1 MEESMMT
8 KTKERHFLLFL
19 VCKIFLFLTGVSSL
33 AAFEIEDIL
42 SAPFPTSLTAAPSGQ
57 RIAWVF
63 NSEGIQNIWAAEGPG
78 FQARQLTHFK
88 KDDGRSVRI
97 YGFMHNNQAIVFSK
111 GGRFNPDQD
120 PGGIR
125 ETTLYMVGWQDSKI
139 EEIAKTSRAVIS
151 PKGDQLAYIQKNYLW
166 LWPGPAD
173 KKPGKKAWIQGNLS
187 NLEWSPDGTKL
198 VMQSSRG
205 ESPYRYSYIT
215 IYDISLNQ
223 VKYIDASIYFDCLP
237 TWSADGT
244 KIAFIRRLT
253 HNYLGIITAKKYPV
267 PDPWEVRVADAAS
280 GSTRSVWKSPDPDSF
295 SYVNLKWLDNEHLV
309 FASEA
314 DGWRHLYS
322 VLANGGKAK
331 QLTPGQ
337 FEVEQLVV
345 DPVLKKVFFNCNA
358 EDIDRRHIW
367 SVGLD
372 GKKKAE
378 TKGKSI
384 EWSPVL
390 TGDRKFLAFIGS
402 SATLPAQVYVKQL
415 NKGKPIKL
423 AKETLP
429 ARFPKNLVTPKQVI
443 FKSEDGW
450 SIHGQLFVPAQK
462 FKGKRPAV
470 MFFHG
475 GPIRQILLGFHYSSY
490 YHRAYSLNQYLASR
504 GYVVLSVNFRLGIGY
519 GRAFREVSDGGPRGG
534 SEYRDLLA
542 GAKYLR
548 SLAMVDSN
556 RLGLWGG
563 SYGGLM
569 TALGLARNS
578 DLFAAGV
585 DFHGVHD
592 WNQWIAWAVDK
603 ENDNQRIAWK
613 SSPIADIQQ
622 WRSPVLLIH
631 ADYDRNVPF
640 SETIWLAKKLKKQ
653 GVDCELLI
661 FPDDVHSFLLYRN
674 WVKAYKATASFFDR
688 KLEKTKK

>member
-1 MEESMMT
+1 MIT
-8 KTKERHFLLFL
+8 KTKTRHFLLFPI
-19 VCKIFLFLTGVSSL
+19 CTIFLFLTGVSSL
-33 AAFEIEDIL
+33 CAFEIEDIL

-63 NSEGIQNIWAAEGPG
+63 DREGIQNIWAAEGPE
-78 FQARQLTHFK
+78 FQARQLTYFK
-88 KDDGRSVRI
+88 KDDGRPVRI
-97 YGFMHNNQAIVFSK
+97 FGFMNNNQTIVFTK
-111 GGRFNPDQD
+111 GSAFNPDQD
-120 PGGIR
+120 PEGITD
-125 ETTLYMVGWQDSKI
+125 TTLYIVGWQEGKI
-139 EEIAKTSRAVIS
+139 EEIAQASRAVVS
-151 PKGDQLAYIQKNYLW
+151 PNGQQLAYTKKNHLW

-173 KKPGKKAWIQGNLS
+173 NKPGKKAWIQGNLS
-187 NLEWSPDGTKL
+187 NLEWSPEGAKL
-198 VMQSSRG
+198 VIQSDRG
-205 ESPYRYSYIT
+205 EPPYRYSYIT
-215 IYDISLNQ
+215 VYDISLNQ
-223 VKYIDASIYFDCLP
+223 VKYIDASIYFDCFP

-244 KIAFIRRLT
+244 KIAFIRRLS
-253 HNYLGIITAKKYPV
+253 HNRLGIITAKKYPL
-267 PDPWEVRVADAAS
+267 PDPWEVRVADAAT
-280 GSTRSVWKSPDPDSF
+280 GSTHTVWKSPDSDSF
-295 SYVNLKWLDNEHLV
+295 SYVTLKWLDNEHLV
-309 FASEA
+309 LASEG

-322 VLANGGKAK
+322 VPASGGKAK
-331 QLTPGQ
+331 PLTPGQ

-345 DPVLKKVFFNCNA
+345 DPVLKKVFFNSNA
-358 EDIDRRHIW
+358 DDIDRRHIW

-372 GKKKAE
+372 GKKKTE
-378 TKGKSI
+378 TKGESI

-402 SATLPAQVYVKQL
+402 SAVLPAQVYVKSL
-415 NKGKPIKL
+415 EGGKPIKL

-429 ARFPKNLVTPKQVI
+429 SRFPKNLVIPKQVI

-450 SIHGQLFVPAQK
+450 SIHGQLFIPPQK

-475 GPIRQILLGFHYSSY
+475 GPIRQMLLGFHYSSY

-519 GRAFREVSDGGPRGG
+519 GLAFREVSDGGPRGA

-548 SLAMVDSN
+548 SLANVDSD
-556 RLGLWGG
+556 RIGLWGG

-592 WNQWIAWAVDK
+592 WNQWIAWAVHK
-603 ENDNQRIAWK
+603 ENDNWRIAWK
-613 SSPIADIQQ
+613 SSPIADIEN
-622 WRSPVLLIH
+622 WRSPVLLIQ
-631 ADYDRNVPF
+631 ADNDRNVPF

-661 FPDDVHSFLLYRN
+661 FPDDVHSFLLHRN

-688 KLEKTKK
+688 KLVKK

>member
-19 VCKIFLFLTGVSSL
+19 VCTISLFLTGVSSL
-33 AAFEIEDIL
+33 GAFEIEDIL

-57 RIAWVF
+57 RIAWLF
-63 NSEGIQNIWAAEGPG
+63 NSEGIQNIWTAEGPD

-88 KDDGRSVRI
+88 KDDGRPVRI

-111 GGRFNPDQD
+111 GGDFNPDQD
-120 PGGIR
+120 PEGIT
-125 ETTLYMVGWQDSKI
+125 ETTLYIVSWQEGKI
-139 EEIAKTSRAVIS
+139 EEITKTSRAVIS
-151 PKGDQLAYIQKNYLW
+151 ANGQQLAYIQKNHLW
-166 LWPGPAD
+166 LWPGPVD
-173 KKPGKKAWIQGNLS
+173 KKPVKKAWIRGNLS
-187 NLEWSPDGTKL
+187 NLKWSPDGAKL

-205 ESPYRYSYIT
+205 EPHYRYSYIT

-223 VKYIDASIYFDCLP
+223 VKYIAPSIYFDCFP

-244 KIAFIRRLT
+244 KIAFIRRLS
-253 HNYLGIITAKKYPV
+253 HNHQGIITAKKYPI

-295 SYVNLKWLDNEHLV
+295 SYVTLKWLDNEHLV
-309 FASEA
+309 FASEG

-322 VLANGGKAK
+322 VPAGGGKAK
-331 QLTPGQ
+331 PLTTGQ

-345 DPVLKKVFFNCNA
+345 DPVLKKVFFNSNA

-367 SVGLD
+367 SVGLE

-378 TKGKSI
+378 TTGKSI

-402 SATLPAQVYVKQL
+402 SAVLPAQVYVKPPEG
-415 NKGKPIKL
+415 GKTIKL

-429 ARFPKNLVTPKQVI
+429 AGFPKNLVTPKQVI

-450 SIHGQLFVPAQK
+450 TIHGQLFVPPQK

-475 GPIRQILLGFHYSSY
+475 GPIRQMLLGFHYSFY
-490 YHRAYSLNQYLASR
+490 YHQAYSLNQYLASR
-504 GYVVLSVNFRLGIGY
+504 GYVVLAVNFRLGIGY
-519 GRAFREVSDGGPRGG
+519 GRAFREVSDGGPRGA

-548 SLAMVDSN
+548 GLPIVDID
-556 RLGLWGG
+556 RIGLWGG

-585 DFHGVHD
+585 DIHGVHD
-592 WNQWIAWAVDK
+592 WNQWIAWDLKK
-603 ENDNQRIAWK
+603 ENDNQGTAWK
-613 SSPIADIQQ
+613 SSPFADIEN

-631 ADYDRNVPF
+631 ADNDRNVPF
-640 SETIWLAKKLKKQ
+640 SETIWLAKKLIEQ

-661 FPDDVHSFLLYRN
+661 FPDDIHDFLLHRN
-674 WVKAYKATASFFDR
+674 WVKAYKATASFFDG
-688 KLEKTKK
+688 KLVKK

>member
-1 MEESMMT
+1 MITNT
-8 KTKERHFLLFL
+8 KARHFLLFL
-19 VCKIFLFLTGVSSL
+19 VCTIFLFLTGVSSL
-33 AAFEIEDIL
+33 GAFEIEDIL
-42 SAPFPTSLTAAPSGQ
+42 SAPFPGSLTAAPSGQ

-63 NSEGIQNIWAAEGPG
+63 NSEGIQNIWAAEGPD
-78 FQARQLTHFK
+78 FQARQLSHFK
-88 KDDGRSVRI
+88 KDDGRPVRI
-97 YGFMHNNQAIVFSK
+97 YGFIHNNQAIVFSK
-111 GGRFNPDQD
+111 GGAFNPDHNPD
-120 PGGIR
+120 GIT
-125 ETTLYMVGWQDSKI
+125 ETTLYSLDWQDGKI
-139 EEIAKTSRAVIS
+139 EEIAKTSRAVVS
-151 PKGDQLAYIQKNYLW
+151 PKGQQLLYIQKNHLW
-166 LWPGPAD
+166 LWPGSTD

-205 ESPYRYSYIT
+205 KSPYRYSYIA

-223 VKYIDASIYFDCLP
+223 VKYIDASVYFDCFP

-244 KIAFIRRLT
+244 KLAFIRRLT
-253 HNYLGIITAKKYPV
+253 DNYLGIITSKKYPV
-267 PDPWEVRVADAAS
+267 PDPWEVRVADLVS
-280 GSTRSVWKSPDPDSF
+280 GSTRSVWNSPDPDSF
-295 SYVNLKWLDNEHLV
+295 SYVTLKWLDNEHLV

-322 VLANGGKAK
+322 VPASGGKAK
-331 QLTPGQ
+331 KLTPGP
-337 FEVEQLVV
+337 FEVEQLIV
-345 DPVLKKVFFNCNA
+345 DPVLKKVFFNSNA
-358 EDIDRRHIW
+358 DDIDRRHIW
-367 SVGLD
+367 SVGLE
-372 GKKKAE
+372 GKKKAV

-402 SATLPAQVYVKQL
+402 SATLPAQVYVKSL
-415 NKGKPIKL
+415 ENGKSMKL

-450 SIHGQLFVPAQK
+450 SIHGQLFVPPQK
-462 FKGKRPAV
+462 FKGKRPAI

-475 GPIRQILLGFHYSSY
+475 GPIRQMLLGFHYRYY

-548 SLAMVDSN
+548 SLANVDIN
-556 RLGLWGG
+556 RIGLWGG

-592 WNQWIAWAVDK
+592 WNQWIAWAVNK
-603 ENDNQRIAWK
+603 ENDDWRVAWK
-613 SSPIADIQQ
+613 SSPMADIEN

-640 SETIWLAKKLKKQ
+640 SETIWLAKKLKNQ

-661 FPDDVHSFLLYRN
+661 FPDDVHSFLLHRN

-688 KLEKTKK
+688 KLVKQ